1 MLRLSASKIW
11 WVVPS
16 VFALAIACAN
26 TANAQS
32 RALFSDQRMTSS
44 SASTIADAR
53 AVEPAVLRSR
63 RATADVSLLAESSRA
78 SLGGGFDGAQVGARS
93 VDLNLFTNV
102 DLVAHLERIE
112 VVDSLG
118 FAWVGQVSGVD
129 DSTVVLAVSDGVLTG
144 SITMPGRTYSV
155 RQVGASYEI
164 AEINTQLI
172 PGDDLALP
180 PTADTFAS
188 RAVARAES
196 ASLSKDSGDILDLLI
211 CYTGKARQAA
221 GGAAAINSLATASV
235 AQVNSLYAASGI
247 STRIRLVGVIET
259 ALPESGNAATDLG
272 NARADAAVR
281 AARDAYGADVV
292 SVLVSSDPSSSGSG
306 YVSVSRGQSF
316 SDLGYNVTVYYS
328 FIGHIY
334 SLAHEI
340 GHNQGSL
347 HEAGNNSGDDTRGAY
362 AYSLGYTDASHGFY
376 DVMSYGRGC
385 SNCTRLSQFSS
396 SVARYQGNPV
406 GSAAQDAARTIN
418 NTRTILANY
427 RPAGSQTPPQAPGGL
442 AATVAGSSVSL
453 SWTAPPGAPTTSYII
468 EAGSAAGLANL
479 ASFST
484 GNSATSFS
492 TTGVGAG
499 TYYVRVKAVSAAGTS
514 GASNEVTLTV
524 R

>member
-1 MLRLSASKIW
+1 MSRVSASRIW
-11 WVVPS
+11 TVLS
-16 VFALAIACAN
+16 SLFAVAIASNSAS
-26 TANAQS
+26 AQS
-32 RALFSDQRMTSS
+32 RALFSDQRMTLS
-44 SASTIADAR
+44 SASADVRSAD
-53 AVEPAVLRSR
+53 PAVLRSR

-78 SLGGGFDGAQVGARS
+78 SSGGGLDGAQVGARS

-164 AEINTQLI
+164 AEINTQTI

-180 PTADTFAS
+180 PVADAS
-188 RAVARAES
+188 TSRVVSRAES
-196 ASLSKDSGDILDLLI
+196 GWASADSGDFIDLLI
-211 CYTGKARQAA
+211 CYTAKARQAA
-221 GGAAAINSLATASV
+221 GGAAAVNSLATASV
-235 AQVNSLYAASGI
+235 AQVNSLYAASGV

-259 ALPESGNAATDLG
+259 ALAESGSAATDLG
-272 NARADAAVR
+272 VAHADAGVR
-281 AARDAYGADVV
+281 AARDAYGADIV

-316 SDLGYNVTVYYS
+316 SDLGYNVTVYYP
-328 FIGHIY
+328 FLGYIY

-340 GHNQGSL
+340 GHNQGAL

-362 AYSLGYTDASHGFY
+362 PYSLGYTDIGHGFY

-418 NTRTILANY
+418 NTRAIVANY
-427 RPAGSQTPPQAPGGL
+427 RSAGSQTPQPPGSL
-442 AATVAGSSVSL
+442 AANTVGSSVSL
-453 SWTAPPGAPTTSYII
+453 TWAAPSGAVTSYVI
-468 EAGSAAGLANL
+468 EAGSAPGLADL
-479 ASFST
+479 ANFST
-484 GNSATSFS
+484 GSTATSFS
-492 TTGVGAG
+492 ATGVGNG
-499 TYYVRVKAVSAAGTS
+499 TYYVRVKAANAAGTS
-514 GASNEVTLTV
+514 GASNEVTLVV